1 MCFIAN
7 ILNSRIRAF
16 KRPQMFSQ
24 TAIIRHGSSPIIYL
38 REGGII
44 DHLAPGDTFARYAT
58 DYIRQIAIK

>member
-1 MCFIAN
+1 
-7 ILNSRIRAF
+7 
-16 KRPQMFSQ
+16 MFSQ